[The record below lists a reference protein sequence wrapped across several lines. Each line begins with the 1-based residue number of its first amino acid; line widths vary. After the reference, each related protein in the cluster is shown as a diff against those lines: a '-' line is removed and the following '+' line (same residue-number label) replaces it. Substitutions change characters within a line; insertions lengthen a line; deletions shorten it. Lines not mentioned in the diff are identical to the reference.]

1 MLVKL
6 QSARTGILSI
16 NYMSNVKSIKKTDG
30 DKTLPKRN
38 EDVTVIFVDSVY
50 DPETETF
57 NNESIV
63 FPNMMGMS
71 IGQHW
76 VTITGEDNKSYVY
89 PASRIREIQQV
100 YKD

>member
-1 MLVKL
+1 
-6 QSARTGILSI
+6 
-16 NYMSNVKSIKKTDG
+16 MSNVKSIKKTDG

-38 EDVTVIFVDSVY
+38 EDVTVIFDEYVEDGEN
-50 DPETETF
+50 PWNFREIT
-57 NNESIV
+57 
-63 FPNMMGMS
+63 FPNLIGMS